1 MTGRRYPWR
10 IVAVAAIGV
19 IGNFWL
25 AYYLL
30 FGLAAD
36 GVDVR
41 DASGRAI
48 VTEVWADSPAA
59 RSGMNAGDRLMEVN
73 GQRIGNVVDWL
84 SERMNFE
91 ANKPVAIR
99 VERAGQ
105 PIDLKMVVSGRVW
118 DDYTESQKSS
128 QIIFY

>member
-1 MTGRRYPWR
+1 MTGRRYAGG

-41 DASGRAI
+41 ETSGRAI

-84 SERMNFE
+84 FERMEFE
-91 ANKPVAIR
+91 ANKTVAIR
-99 VERAGQ
+99 GGRAGQ
-105 PIDLKMVVSGRVW
+105 PIDLKIGV
-118 DDYTESQKSS
+118 
-128 QIIFY
+128 